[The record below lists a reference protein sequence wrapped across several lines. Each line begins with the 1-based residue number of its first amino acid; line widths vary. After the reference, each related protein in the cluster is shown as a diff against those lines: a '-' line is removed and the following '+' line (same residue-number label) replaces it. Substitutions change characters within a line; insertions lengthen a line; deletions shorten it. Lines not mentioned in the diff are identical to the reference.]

1 MCSFVSN
8 TGKKLHR
15 LSCSA
20 IGGQSRVS
28 RLNKSATLG
37 QLHQISWNHIQPHGI
52 WWKNRKIEKF
62 WVLNKHSNRT
72 EGDGKRKQY
81 WQNDDLS
88 CPTPARLNLRGIF
101 VYNILRL
108 NRSLQVFLQSTIMC
122 EINTWIQTL
131 IIGSNNNLNIGWLI
145 LDNIQINSRRIL
157 FKGTYTTIR

>member
-1 MCSFVSN
+1 MRSFVSN

-37 QLHQISWNHIQPHGI
+37 QLHQIYWNHIQPHGI
-52 WWKNRKIEKF
+52 WWKNWKIKKF
-62 WVLNKHSNRT
+62 WVLNKHSDRT
-72 EGDGKRKQY
+72 EEDGKRKQY

-145 LDNIQINSRRIL
+145 LDNSQINSRRIL
-157 FKGTYTTIR
+157 FKGT